1 MDYKWPDA
9 ADRHVIGT
17 RKDRVDG
24 PDKSAGRAKYTY
36 DATPQGLLAGAI
48 LRSPH
53 AHARLVSVDTSAA
66 EKMPGVKAVIVL
78 QKEGAS
84 TIRWAGD
91 EVVGVAAVDEQAA
104 YDAISNIK

>member
-9 ADRHVIGT
+9 AERKVIGT
-17 RKDRVDG
+17 RRARVDG
-24 PDKSAGRAKYTY
+24 PEKSAGRAKYTY
-36 DATPQGLLAGAI
+36 DATPPGLLAGAI

-53 AHARLVSVDTSAA
+53 AHAKLVSVDTSAA

-78 QKEGAS
+78 QKEGTA

-91 EVVGVAAVDEQAA
+91 EVVGVRSEERRVGKECR
-104 YDAISNIK
+104 